1 MKEIIEKYLQEE
13 HNSRAMINS
22 LDLKN
27 RHLHPYFP
35 TVVLDNFYE
44 SPDLVRVWA
53 LQQEFF
59 KGERGTWPGL
69 RTELLHNSNTELY
82 NLIIRKIFQV
92 VKDYGIQEI
101 YDMQTGFQLIDETWG
116 TGWVHDDDPKLN
128 IAGLMYLSP
137 DAPTESGTT
146 LYSDS
151 TDFNG
156 EKYTKIFMEDV
167 FSAEEDRS
175 KFIKYRQEQRSHFTP
190 TVRIGNVYNRCVI
203 FDTRNWHSADNFF
216 GKTKED
222 TRLTNVF
229 FFKVR

>member
-44 SPDLVRVWA
+44 SPDLVRAWA

-116 TGWVHDDDPKLN
+116 TGWVHDDDPN
-128 IAGLMYLSP
+128 
-137 DAPTESGTT
+137 
-146 LYSDS
+146 
-151 TDFNG
+151 
-156 EKYTKIFMEDV
+156 
-167 FSAEEDRS
+167 
-175 KFIKYRQEQRSHFTP
+175 
-190 TVRIGNVYNRCVI
+190 
-203 FDTRNWHSADNFF
+203 
-216 GKTKED
+216 
-222 TRLTNVF
+222 
-229 FFKVR
+229 